1 MQLDDASIL
10 AVNPENLA
18 CKQPV
23 AVGKEGAA
31 MDVAREELRRMLQI
45 KKKKRSGK

>member
-1 MQLDDASIL
+1 MQLDDASVL
-10 AVNPENLA
+10 SVKPENLA
-18 CKQPV
+18 CEQPS

-31 MDVAREELRRMLQI
+31 MDLAREELRRMLQI